1 MIRAAMRDL
10 PSGTVTFLFT
20 DVEGST
26 RLLQE
31 HGDAYPELL
40 AGHRRVLRAAF
51 EAHGGVE
58 VDTQGDA
65 FFVAFPTAPGA
76 LQAAVEARDGLGQ
89 GPIQVRMGIHTGT
102 PFMAEDGY
110 VGLDVHRA
118 ARIAACGHGGQV
130 LVSAVTA
137 SLLGTGD
144 LRDLGEHRLKDL
156 SAPERI
162 YQVGEREFAPLK
174 TLYHTNLPVPATPF
188 LGREAELAEIAAL
201 LGRDDVRLT
210 TFTGAGGSGKTRLA
224 LQAAAEAADRYPH
237 GVWWVPLAA
246 IANPA
251 SVLDAA
257 AQALGGS
264 RAAETIGDR
273 ELLLLLDNFEHVI
286 EAAPHLSE
294 LRAACPNLDVL
305 VTSRERLGLAGEHVY
320 PVPVLARAEARELFV
335 ARARGLRP
343 DFEPDDAVDELCAR
357 LDDLPLALELAA
369 ARTSI
374 LSTEQLLERLG
385 GALDL
390 LQGGRDAEVR
400 QQTLRAT
407 IEWSHD
413 LLDEEERHLFA
424 RLAVFAGGCTL
435 EAAEAICGAGLDT
448 LQSLVD
454 KSLVRLRDGGR
465 FWMLETIREFA
476 LERLHDSGEENGLRR
491 GHAQWF
497 QALAESALLS
507 GDSPLGPQR
516 HDLVAPEGANLR
528 AAIDCAEAE
537 GDFETAVSIGVALEN
552 YWNTNS
558 PFEAQRRLTELL
570 QRDGI
575 SPLLHARALRV
586 IAGAANLIGDLE
598 AAEELYNRS
607 LSEFR
612 ELGYEPGVA
621 DLLSR
626 LANLE
631 SWNGRPEACLALLAE
646 TEEVLART
654 DSPRTKATVPGTR
667 AWAERLLG
675 NLETAFELYLE
686 SATRAREIGFTWWEG
701 VMTGNAA
708 DTAALLGRDDVTPLA
723 RDALRILHSIGDRQN
738 TIYGLADFAKYEA
751 TAGDLDR
758 AGVLWGAIEAEER
771 RAPVGAWEQVKHEV
785 ADVLPPLP
793 PDALRRGR
801 ALTLDEAV
809 NYALE
814 TDGSTGT
821 QLS

>member
-1 MIRAAMRDL
+1 MRDL
-10 PSGTVTFLFT
+10 PSGTVTLLFT
-20 DVEGST
+20 DIEGST
-26 RLLQE
+26 RLLHE
-31 HGDAYPELL
+31 HGDAYADLL
-40 AGHRRVLRAAF
+40 AEHRRVLREAF
-51 EAHGGVE
+51 QAHGGVE

-76 LQAAVEARDGLGQ
+76 LQAAAAALEPLAG
-89 GPIQVRMGIHTGT
+89 GPIRVRIGIHTGT
-102 PFMAEDGY
+102 PYLADEGY
-110 VGLDVHRA
+110 VGVDVHRA

-130 LVSAVTA
+130 LVSASTA
-137 SLLGTGD
+137 SLLGTST

-162 YQVGEREFAPLK
+162 FQLGDHEFPPLR
-174 TLYHTNLPVPATPF
+174 TLDHTNLPVPATPF
-188 LGREAELAEIAAL
+188 LGREAELAEVAEL
-201 LGRDDVRLT
+201 LERDDVRLA

-237 GVWWVPLAA
+237 GVWWMPLAP
-246 IANPA
+246 ITDPA
-251 SVLDAA
+251 MVLDAA

-264 RAAETIGDR
+264 RAAETIGER
-273 ELLLLLDNFEHVI
+273 RLLLLLDNFEHVI
-286 EAAPHLSE
+286 EAAPQLSE

-335 ARARGLRP
+335 SRARSVRP

-369 ARTSI
+369 ARTTI

-390 LQGGRDAEVR
+390 LRGGRDAELR

-413 LLDEEERHLFA
+413 LLDEDEQQLFA

-435 EAAEAICGAGLDT
+435 EAAEAICGAGLDSV
-448 LQSLVD
+448 QSLVD

-476 LERLHDSGEENGLRR
+476 LERLRDSGAEADLRLA
-491 GHAQWF
+491 HAQWF
-497 QALAESALLS
+497 QALAESALLAS
-507 GDSPLGPQR
+507 DSPLGPQR
-516 HDLVAPEGANLR
+516 YELVTPEGANLR
-528 AAIDCAEAE
+528 AAVDWAEAQ
-537 GDFETAVSIGVALEN
+537 GDLETAVSIAVALEN
-552 YWNTNS
+552 YWITNS

-570 QRDGI
+570 HRDGV

-586 IAGAANLIGDLE
+586 IGGAANLLGDLVT
-598 AAEELYNRS
+598 AEEFYERS

-612 ELGYEPGVA
+612 ALGDEVGVA
-621 DLLSR
+621 HMLSR
-626 LANLE
+626 LANLAN
-631 SWNGRPEACLALLAE
+631 WNGRPEACLEWLVQ
-646 TEEVLART
+646 TEEVLSRA
-654 DSPRTKATVPGTR
+654 DDPRTAATLPGTK

-675 NLETAFELYLE
+675 NLDVAFELYLE
-686 SATRAREIGFTWWEG
+686 SARRAREIGFTWWEG

-708 DTAALLGRDDVTPLA
+708 DIALLLGRADAAPLT
-723 RDALRILHSIGDRQN
+723 RDSLRVLHSIGDRQN
-738 TIYGLADFAKYEA
+738 TINLLADFAKLEA
-751 TAGDLDR
+751 TAGELDR
-758 AGVLWGAIEAEER
+758 AGVLWGAVEAEER
-771 RAPVGAWEQVKHEV
+771 RAPVGAWEQLKHAV
-785 ADVLPPLP
+785 ADALPPLP
-793 PDALRRGR
+793 SDALRRGS

-809 NYALE
+809 AYALAPG
-814 TDGSTGT
+814 D
-821 QLS
+821 